1 MTGQGIGKKNVFLL
15 RARADVVDGK
25 RDARRR
31 FPVADDHYVRQLPA
45 NHDRHNVA
53 RLVVRRILGH
63 GQRIPFPLEIALQ
76 VRNAPVVDVR
86 VRRFESPHLWVL

>member
-1 MTGQGIGKKNVFLL
+1 MSRVHRVCSLWNTVVTGQGIGKKNVFLL

-45 NHDRHNVA
+45 DHDRHNVA
-53 RLVVRRILGH
+53 
-63 GQRIPFPLEIALQ
+63 
-76 VRNAPVVDVR
+76 VR
-86 VRRFESPHLWVL
+86 VVFQLRRRKFRFGSRLKHEG